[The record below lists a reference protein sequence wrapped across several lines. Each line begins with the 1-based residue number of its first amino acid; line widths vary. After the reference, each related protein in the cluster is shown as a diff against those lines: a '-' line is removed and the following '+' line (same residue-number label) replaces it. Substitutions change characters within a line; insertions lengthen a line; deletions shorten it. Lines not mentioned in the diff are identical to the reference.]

1 MTHAVYVSVSV
12 SVSVACAAVRS
23 YNLVT
28 MDTCLYGANA
38 STAAPVVFRQHT
50 CASTAS
56 RLPNS
61 DCVLSQ
67 WSYWSRCSAE
77 CSGTTTRTRLVALP
91 ATGTGSCPSVPL
103 SETQSC
109 SAPCPYVVGAVGVAV
124 AVAGG
129 TASEVARCC
138 GCGCGCVAVAPSVHV
153 VPLRVASHACMCW
166 HVPGTAATAC
176 ALQAR
181 RA

>member
-1 MTHAVYVSVSV
+1 MGLGEWLAAGGLGKANDSRCGCVCVCV
-12 SVSVACAAVRS
+12 CASCTAVRS

-109 SAPCPYVVGAVGVAV
+109 SAPCPYVVGTVAV
-124 AVAGG
+124 ALWLLLSLSLWLCLRACLLLWLWLWL
-129 TASEVARCC
+129 SLSLC
-138 GCGCGCVAVAPSVHV
+138 GCGS
-153 VPLRVASHACMCW
+153 
-166 HVPGTAATAC
+166 
-176 ALQAR
+176 
-181 RA
+181 

>member
-1 MTHAVYVSVSV
+1 MCLCLCLC
-12 SVSVACAAVRS
+12 VACTAVRS

-109 SAPCPYVVGAVGVAV
+109 SAPCPYVVGPVAV
-124 AVAGG
+124 AVAVWLWLLACLLFPYAWPH
-129 TASEVARCC
+129 TPA
-138 GCGCGCVAVAPSVHV
+138 CVGMYQVLRRRHVYCRRDVFDLRAGLWAV
-153 VPLRVASHACMCW
+153 C
-166 HVPGTAATAC
+166 
-176 ALQAR
+176 
-181 RA
+181 